1 MDERLPDHQ
10 EPTPEEWAA
19 AFASYH
25 ARFAPLFFRQ
35 EVRERSAR
43 YLRGLLSPVERKNG
57 WQVAEAIGDPDPAGV
72 QRLFYEAVWDA
83 AAVCD
88 AYQQFVVETFGDPDA
103 VLVLDETGFLKKGT
117 KSVGVQRQYSGTAG
131 KVENCQ
137 LGVFLA
143 YVTTRGHVLL
153 DRRLYLPKE
162 WADDPDRRREA
173 KVPQPVTF
181 QTIPAL
187 GHAMLT
193 HAWDQGVPFA
203 WVTAD
208 ERYGGDP
215 QFLAGLEARGVRYVI
230 AVPQSTLVWGADTA
244 VVDGG
249 TGLRILHAAAPQPQ
263 AVAEVVAGGE
273 AAAWQRLTVAAGAK
287 GPRTYDWAAAR
298 VVASRDQWPG
308 PTLWLLARRSLTD
321 PTDIAYYLAHAPAD
335 TPLLTLAQVAAAR
348 WPVEQCF
355 EEAKGEA
362 GLDHYEVRQWPSW
375 YRHIT
380 LAMLAHGFLAWQR
393 REAGEKGAPAGRP
406 GVAGWAG
413 AAVGAG
419 TAPVA
424 RPHLTPPTTLARLP
438 SGVVVLAAASSGDGQ
453 ARPLSPPPLPPQPCG
468 SYLRL

>member
-10 EPTPEEWAA
+10 EPTEEDWAA
-19 AFASYH
+19 AFAAYH
-25 ARFAPLFFRQ
+25 ARFAPLFVRE
-35 EVRERSAR
+35 EVRERSGR

-72 QRLFYEAVWDA
+72 QRLFYQTVWEADA
-83 AAVCD
+83 VRD
-88 AYQQFVVETFGDPDA
+88 ADQQFVMETFRDPA
-103 VLVLDETGFLKKGT
+103 AILVLDDTGFLKKGT

-131 KVENCQ
+131 KVENCHV
-137 LGVFLA
+137 GVVLA

-153 DRRLYLPKE
+153 DRRLYLPKD
-162 WADDPDRRREA
+162 WAAAADRRREA
-173 KVPQPVTF
+173 TVPESVTF
-181 QTIPAL
+181 QTIADL
-187 GHAMLT
+187 GFSMLA
-193 HAWDQGVPFA
+193 HVWEQRLPFT
-203 WVTAD
+203 WVTAA

-215 QFLAGLEARGVRYVI
+215 GFLAALEMRGGRYVI
-230 AVPQSTLVWGADTA
+230 AVPQSAPVWGADTA
-244 VVDGG
+244 VVESGAG
-249 TGLRILHAAAPQPQ
+249 RRTLQAAAPHPQPVR
-263 AVAEVVAGGE
+263 AVVASWE
-273 AAAWQRLTVAAGAK
+273 ATAWQRLTVAAGTK
-287 GPRTYDWAAAR
+287 GPRMYDWAAAR

-308 PTLWLLARRSLTD
+308 PPLWLLARRALTD

-348 WPVEQCF
+348 GPVEQCL

-362 GLDHYEVRQWPSW
+362 GLDHDEVRQWPSW

-413 AAVGAG
+413 AAECAG